1 MDVLS
6 MHDSV
11 MPRISHLKN
20 IGSLSDADLANVEP
34 FHYTASKKKKKNS
47 HLLTQP
53 LISSGKDVRGS
64 RPLPGGLP
72 DSNFCFKI

>member
-34 FHYTASKKKKKNS
+34 FHYTASKKKKKFTFVNTTTDLIREGCKGKPS
-47 HLLTQP
+47 TSWWLT
-53 LISSGKDVRGS
+53 R
-64 RPLPGGLP
+64 
-72 DSNFCFKI
+72 F